1 MTEDPR
7 KSRFRTNLKDVALFG
22 RVVSA
27 GLVVAG
33 YVFMGVYLA
42 QWLEGRGYP
51 DWAVS
56 LTPVG
61 TALFGLWQGWL
72 FLTRLTRR
80 EKAQKDQ
87 KSGDGRRD

>member
-7 KSRFRTNLKDVALFG
+7 KSRFRTHLKDAALFG

-33 YVFMGVYLA
+33 YAFVGVYLA
-42 QWLEGRGYP
+42 QWLEGRGCP

-61 TALFGLWQGWL
+61 AALFGLWQGWL
-72 FLTRLTRR
+72 FLTRLTVR
-80 EKAQKDQ
+80 EKARKDPNNM
-87 KSGDGRRD
+87 DGGQG